1 MNSGKIPGL
10 KNGGIRL
17 GDEQWKNS
25 RVEERRKIPGLK
37 KES

>member
-25 RVEERRKIPGLK
+25 RVEERRNKARR
-37 KES
+37 